1 MIAFNNQRK
10 EKEISQLKNTK
21 PKILEC
27 EIQFNPVGGPGPE
40 DCTDH
45 ISKS

>member
-21 PKILEC
+21 PKNLER
-27 EIQFNPVGGPGPE
+27 EIQFNPVRGPGPE